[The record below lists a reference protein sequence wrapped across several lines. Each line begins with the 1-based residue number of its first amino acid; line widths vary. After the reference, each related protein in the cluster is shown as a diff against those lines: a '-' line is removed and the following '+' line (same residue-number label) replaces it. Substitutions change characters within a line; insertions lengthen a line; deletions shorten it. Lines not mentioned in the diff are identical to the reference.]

1 MLNTAPLQPAARR
14 PLVSPDSAASL
25 SAERYTVQPGDTL
38 SGIASRMGTTVA
50 SMMHANPQIE
60 HADRLD
66 VGEVLHLPADARPP
80 QAPPQPAVHQI
91 RPGDTLWQLARTHQ
105 TDVATL
111 ARLNHIR
118 DPHRLQI
125 GDVLRVPAQPSRST
139 QAVDRWM
146 LIARGEV
153 GQREVAGRR
162 DNPRIVEYHQ
172 TTSLRATNDET
183 PWCSSFVNWVLAQA
197 GQRGTG
203 SAAAISW
210 KSWGEPVGG
219 LPQARTGD
227 IVVLHRHGAPAT
239 SNHVGFL
246 VRSEDGRVTLLG
258 GNQGNQ
264 VKESNYDLR
273 HWEVVAVRRPG

>member
-1 MLNTAPLQPAARR
+1 MLITAPLHPAARR
-14 PLVSPDSAASL
+14 PLASPDPAAST
-25 SAERYTVQPGDTL
+25 SAGRYAVQPGDTL
-38 SGIASRMGTTVA
+38 SGIAARLGTTVA
-50 SMMHANPQIE
+50 DLMHANPQIE

-66 VGEVLHLPADARPP
+66 IGEVLHLPAGAKEP
-80 QAPPQPAVHQI
+80 QASPQPAVHQI

-105 TDVATL
+105 TDVTTL
-111 ARLNHIR
+111 ARLNQISN
-118 DPHRLQI
+118 PHRLQI
-125 GDVLRVPAQPSRST
+125 GDVLRIPAQPSRSA
-139 QAVDRWM
+139 QASDRWM

-153 GQREVAGRR
+153 GQREVAGGRN
-162 DNPRIVEYHQ
+162 NPRIVEYHQ

-183 PWCSSFVNWVLAQA
+183 PWCSSFVNWVLGRA
-197 GQRGTG
+197 GHQGTG

-219 LPQARTGD
+219 LPQARSGD
-227 IVVLHRHGAPAT
+227 VVVLHRHGAPAT

-246 VRSEDGRVTLLG
+246 VRSEEGRVTLLG

-273 HWEVVAVRRPG
+273 QWEVVAIRRPG